1 MQSKI
6 SLIENNY
13 NQWAVQMKL
22 YLQQQGLWSVVAGR
36 TTAVDF
42 ECSKKWEDRRDQAL
56 ATMLLDMHPRMQSKY
71 IEYTDPVKLWTALE
85 TDLKE
90 ASTPSTHERRDGG
103 RPARAPIAEPSGP
116 PNPEVFVD
124 FSEDVI
130 GSLKRFDWI
139 LSNDSTANF
148 TFIKTLFKTYA
159 TYPEKKAV
167 ATTTGQMLEAV
178 GYGEIQ
184 LRLCTPEGVE
194 QKPITIS
201 AYHVPAL
208 KVNVLSPMQIRHT
221 VELSD
226 DKWTIQGEDGSTI
239 ATGPVTAGA
248 YVVRTRD
255 RRHGGF
261 GNRRG
266 GGGYRR
272 GAGAGRAAD
281 RAGGEDY
288 YGAVSGGGTAADGG
302 APLATSSLAAG
313 N

>member
-1 MQSKI
+1 MHSKI
-6 SLIENNY
+6 SLSENNY
-13 NQWAVQMKL
+13 TQWAVQMKL

-36 TTAVDF
+36 TTAEDF
-42 ECSKKWEDRRDQAL
+42 DCVKKWEDRRDQAL

-71 IEYTDPVKLWTALE
+71 IEYTDPVMLWTALE

-90 ASTPSTHERRDGG
+90 AATHSTHERRDSG

-124 FSEDVI
+124 FSEEVI
-130 GSLKRFDWI
+130 GSVRRFDWV
-139 LSNDSTANF
+139 LSSESTANF
-148 TFIKTLFKTYA
+148 TFLKTLFKSYA

-167 ATTTGQMLEAV
+167 ATTTGQMLEAA

-184 LRLCTPEGVE
+184 LRLWTPEGGE
-194 QKPITIS
+194 QKPITVS

-208 KVNVLSPMQIRHT
+208 KVNVLSPAQVRHT
-221 VELSD
+221 VELGD
-226 DKWTIQGEDGSTI
+226 EKWTILGEDGSTI

-248 YVVRTRD
+248 HVVRTRE

-261 GNRRG
+261 GSRR

-281 RAGGEDY
+281 RTGGEDY
-288 YGAVSGGGTAADGG
+288 YGAASGGGTAADGG
-302 APLATSSLAAG
+302 APLVTSSLAAG